1 MQPPQAP
8 ADIPSPGD
16 PPHSVLKFSA
26 DGAEGWLVVDTLRD
40 GLAFGGFRFSP
51 AVTEAEVRGLARAMT
66 WKLAGHGLPT
76 GGAKGGLR
84 CDPSDPRLGDWL
96 RAFVAQCGEPLRR
109 VAVVGKDMGA
119 TDALLDRLYAELG
132 RAQLALIRP
141 RAGGRACPE
150 RLRDLSGY
158 VPHMTGRGVA
168 WAAAAALS
176 GDIAGRRVAIQG
188 AGAVG
193 VGAAVRL
200 AELGAETVA
209 ISDARGTLAAPPG
222 GALPVEGL
230 VRAAGPGGLIDRGRC
245 DFAHVAAPRDALLS
259 AEADVLVLAA
269 SSHSVD
275 EALAAGVRAP
285 LVVEGSNFGLT
296 EGAREALA
304 ARGVAVIPDVIAS
317 SSSAAM
323 VCHQLA
329 TGNAWPADAL
339 WATIRGAIER
349 SVALG
354 LEGARRDGVTVRE
367 AYLRRF
373 AGGRGGER
381 SNP

>member
-1 MQPPQAP
+1 MHPPDAP
-8 ADIPSPGD
+8 ADLPSHDD
-16 PPHSVLKFSA
+16 PPHSVSRFSV

-51 AVTEAEVRGLARAMT
+51 TVTEAEVRGLARAMT

-84 CDPSDPRLGDWL
+84 CDPSDPRLGGWL
-96 RAFVAQCGEPLRR
+96 REFAAQCGEPLRR
-109 VAVVGKDMGA
+109 TAIVGKDMGA
-119 TDALLDRLYAELG
+119 TDTLLDRLYAELG
-132 RAQLALIRP
+132 QAQLGLVQP
-141 RAGGRACPE
+141 RAGGRGCPG
-150 RLRDLSGY
+150 RLRDLTGY
-158 VPHMTGRGVA
+158 VPNMTGRGVA
-168 WAAAAALS
+168 WAAAAALA
-176 GDIAGRRVAIQG
+176 GGLGGRRVAIQG

-193 VGAAVRL
+193 VGTAVR
-200 AELGAETVA
+200 ARELGAEVVAMSDAKGTVA
-209 ISDARGTLAAPPG
+209 ASAG
-222 GALPVEGL
+222 GALPVDEL
-230 VRAAGPGGLIDRGRC
+230 VGAVGPGGLIDGGRC
-245 DFAHVAAPRDALLS
+245 GFTHEAATRDALLA

-275 EALAAGVRAP
+275 EALAATVRAP

-296 EGAREALA
+296 EGARAALE
-304 ARGVAVIPDVIAS
+304 ARGVVVIPDVIAS

-329 TGNAWPADAL
+329 TGNAWPADEL
-339 WATIRGAIER
+339 WGAIRGAIER

-354 LEGARRDGVTVRE
+354 LEGARRDRITVRE

-373 AGGRGGER
+373 ARAGVA
-381 SNP
+381 S